1 MQKWFIILKG
11 EFYLLD
17 GAITV
22 NDRYRAIIDN
32 MLDGFVYLKAV
43 YDEENN
49 IVDFIHE
56 DINYSFSRIIN
67 YKKDYV
73 LGKTLRDLF
82 LNAGSGLEYLINTC
96 STVCRTGEGLK
107 FEEYFN
113 VFDKWLSG
121 SIYTSETGYVAVI
134 AHDITDKKNS
144 EKKLVENEE
153 KSRLLDETIAFENL
167 RTEFFA
173 NISHEL
179 RTPLN
184 VILGAIQVIDLYRNQ
199 GVSDISKFDK
209 YEKIIKQNCF
219 RLLRLVNNLIDI
231 TKIDA
236 GYYQAYLE
244 NKNIVSTVEDIT
256 LSVAEYI
263 EQKSISLIFDTEV
276 EERIMAID
284 SDKIERIILN
294 LLSNA
299 VKFTRAG
306 GTILVKLFETDDNF
320 YISVKDNG
328 IGIPSD
334 KLNLVFDRFRQVDKC
349 LARNIEG
356 SGIGLSLVKSLV
368 ELHQGNITVN
378 STYGNGTEFVI
389 ELPIKIV
396 EDYKCS
402 NIEATNLNNSSIER
416 IKIEFSDI
424 YS

>member
-1 MQKWFIILKG
+1 M
-11 EFYLLD
+11 LD

-22 NDRYRAIIDN
+22 NYRYRAIIDN

-43 YDEENN
+43 YNDENN
-49 IVDFIHE
+49 IIDFIHE
-56 DINYSFSRIIN
+56 DINYSFSMIIN

-82 LNAGSGLEYLINTC
+82 PNASPDLENLINTC
-96 STVCRTGEGLK
+96 ALVCSTGEGLK

-113 VFDKWLSG
+113 VFGKWLSG
-121 SIYTSETGYVAVI
+121 SIYTCEAGFVSVI
-134 AHDITDKKNS
+134 AHDITEKKIS
-144 EKKLVENEE
+144 EKKLVESEE
-153 KSRLLDETIAFENL
+153 KSRLLDESIAFENL

-184 VILGAIQVIDLYRNQ
+184 VILGAIQVIDLYRNE
-199 GVSDISKFDK
+199 GNSDISKFDK
-209 YEKIIKQNCF
+209 YEKIIRQNCL

-231 TKIDA
+231 SKIDA
-236 GYYQAYLE
+236 GYYEVYLE
-244 NKNIVSTVEDIT
+244 NKNIVSTIEDIT

-299 VKFTRAG
+299 VKFTKAG
-306 GTILVKLFETDDNF
+306 GTILVKLFETDDSF

-328 IGIPSD
+328 VGIPSD
-334 KLNLVFDRFRQVDKC
+334 KLNLVFDRFRQVDKS

-389 ELPIKIV
+389 QLPIKIV
-396 EDYKCS
+396 QDCQCS
-402 NIEATNLNNSSIER
+402 NIETTKLNNSAVER
-416 IKIEFSDI
+416 IRIEFSDI